1 MKVPLCEANTQL
13 SKLIQQ
19 ALAGQERVI
28 ARAGRPLVRIVR
40 LAEDQPILGSAKGAF
55 TLNEDWDA
63 PLRNDEI
70 LETFGN

>member
-1 MKVPLCEANTQL
+1 M
-13 SKLIQQ
+13 
-19 ALAGQERVI
+19 
-28 ARAGRPLVRIVR
+28 VRIVR